1 MAEEEKKYEYNI
13 GTYEIVYRKF
23 ILSLLNE
30 YDIDY
35 QEEWVSKY
43 EDYIR
48 LHYEPI
54 STVGF
59 MYNVQVNGE
68 PNVVN
73 FIDYLIKQHIKNI
86 EKLNKLIKETKEDK

>member
-1 MAEEEKKYEYNI
+1 MAKEEKSYEYNI
-13 GTYEIVYRKF
+13 GTYELTYREF
-23 ILSLLNE
+23 ILSLLKE
-30 YDIDY
+30 YNIDF
-35 QEEWVSKY
+35 QEEWVSKHD
-43 EDYIR
+43 DYIKIN
-48 LHYEPI
+48 YEPI

-86 EKLNKLIKETKEDK
+86 EKLNKLI

>member
-1 MAEEEKKYEYNI
+1 MAKEEKKYEYNI

-43 EDYIR
+43 DDYIR

-59 MYNVQVNGE
+59 MYNAQVNGE

>member
-1 MAEEEKKYEYNI
+1 MAKEEKKYEYNI

-43 EDYIR
+43 DDYIR
-48 LHYEPI
+48 LPYEPI

-59 MYNVQVNGE
+59 MYNVQINGE

>member
-1 MAEEEKKYEYNI
+1 MYKEEKSYEYNI
-13 GTYEIVYRKF
+13 GTYELTYREF
-23 ILSLLNE
+23 ILSLLKE
-30 YDIDY
+30 YDIDF

-43 EDYIR
+43 DDCIR

-54 STVGF
+54 STAGF
-59 MYNVQVNGE
+59 IYNVQVNGE

>member
-1 MAEEEKKYEYNI
+1 MAKEEKKYEYNI

-43 EDYIR
+43 NDYVRI
-48 LHYEPI
+48 LYEPI

>member
-1 MAEEEKKYEYNI
+1 MDKEEKKYEYDI

-43 EDYIR
+43 DDYIR

-54 STVGF
+54 STVEF

>member
-1 MAEEEKKYEYNI
+1 MALEEKKYEYNV
-13 GTYEIVYRKF
+13 GLYDVTYRQF
-23 ILSLLNE
+23 ILNLLNE

-35 QEEWVSKY
+35 AEEWVSKY
-43 EDYIR
+43 DDYVRIP
-48 LHYEPI
+48 YEPI
-54 STVGF
+54 STAGF

-86 EKLNKLIKETKEDK
+86 EKLKKLIKETKEDK

>member
-1 MAEEEKKYEYNI
+1 MNEEEKKYEYNV
-13 GTYEIVYRKF
+13 GLYDVTYRQF
-23 ILSLLNE
+23 ILNLLNE

-35 QEEWVSKY
+35 AEEWVNKY
-43 EDYIR
+43 DDYVRIP
-48 LHYEPI
+48 YEPI
-54 STVGF
+54 PTEGF

>member
-1 MAEEEKKYEYNI
+1 MAKEEKKYEYNI

-43 EDYIR
+43 DDYVRIP
-48 LHYEPI
+48 YEPI
-54 STVGF
+54 STAGF
-59 MYNVQVNGE
+59 MYNVKVNGKPE
-68 PNVVN
+68 VIN

-86 EKLNKLIKETKEDK
+86 EKLNKLIEKTKEDK

>member
-1 MAEEEKKYEYNI
+1 MAKEEKKYEYNV
-13 GTYEIVYRKF
+13 GLYDVTYRQF
-23 ILSLLNE
+23 ILNLLKE
-30 YDIDY
+30 YDIDF

-43 EDYIR
+43 DDYVRIP
-48 LHYEPI
+48 YEPI
-54 STVGF
+54 STAGF

>member
-1 MAEEEKKYEYNI
+1 MAKEEKKYEYDV
-13 GTYEIVYRKF
+13 GLYDVTYRQF
-23 ILSLLNE
+23 ILNLLNE

-35 QEEWVSKY
+35 AEEWVSKY
-43 EDYIR
+43 NYYVRIP
-48 LHYEPI
+48 YEPI
-54 STVGF
+54 STAGF

>member
-1 MAEEEKKYEYNI
+1 MAKEEKKYEYNI

-43 EDYIR
+43 DDYVRIP
-48 LHYEPI
+48 YEPI

>member
-1 MAEEEKKYEYNI
+1 MAKEEKSYEYNI
-13 GTYEIVYRKF
+13 GTYELTYREF
-23 ILSLLNE
+23 ILSLLKE
-30 YDIDY
+30 YNIDF

-59 MYNVQVNGE
+59 MYNVQVNGN
-68 PNVVN
+68 PDVIN

-86 EKLNKLIKETKEDK
+86 EKLNKLIEETKEDE

>member
-1 MAEEEKKYEYNI
+1 MAKEEKSYEYNI
-13 GTYEIVYRKF
+13 GTYELTYREF
-23 ILSLLNE
+23 ILSLLKE
-30 YDIDY
+30 YDIDF

-43 EDYIR
+43 NDYIR
-48 LHYEPI
+48 LYDEPI

-86 EKLNKLIKETKEDK
+86 EKLNKLIEETKEDE

>member
-1 MAEEEKKYEYNI
+1 MAKEEKKYEYNI

-43 EDYIR
+43 DDYIR

-59 MYNVQVNGE
+59 MYNVQINGE

>member
-1 MAEEEKKYEYNI
+1 MAKEEKSYEYNI
-13 GTYEIVYRKF
+13 GTYELTYREF
-23 ILSLLNE
+23 ILSLLKE
-30 YDIDY
+30 YDIDF

-43 EDYIR
+43 NDYIR
-48 LHYEPI
+48 LHDEPI

-86 EKLNKLIKETKEDK
+86 EKLNKLIEETKEDE

>member
-1 MAEEEKKYEYNI
+1 MAKEEKTYEYNI
-13 GTYEIVYRKF
+13 GTYEVAYRKF

-35 QEEWVSKY
+35 QEEWVSTY
-43 EDYIR
+43 DEFIR
-48 LHYEPI
+48 LHYAPI
-54 STVGF
+54 STAGF
-59 MYNVQVNGE
+59 MYNVQVNGKPE
-68 PNVVN
+68 VIN

>member
-1 MAEEEKKYEYNI
+1 MAKEEKKYEYNI

-35 QEEWVSKY
+35 QEEWVGKY
-43 EDYIR
+43 DDYIR

-54 STVGF
+54 STVGS